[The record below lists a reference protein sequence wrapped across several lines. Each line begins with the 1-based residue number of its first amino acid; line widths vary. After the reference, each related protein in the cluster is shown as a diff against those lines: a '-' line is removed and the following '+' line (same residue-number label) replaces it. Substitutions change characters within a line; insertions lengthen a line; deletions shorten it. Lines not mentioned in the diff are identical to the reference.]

1 MNIPH
6 ITTCDFECDEV
17 KGLIK
22 KSESSHEN
30 SDYYYLNLYKK
41 NMFSIHFTFLKLVN
55 KRAPLIAND
64 TNAPN
69 LRNL

>member
-17 KGLIK
+17 KGLIKK

-41 NMFSIHFTFLKLVN
+41 NMFSIHFLLF
-55 KRAPLIAND
+55 
-64 TNAPN
+64 
-69 LRNL
+69 

>member
-22 KSESSHEN
+22 KS
-30 SDYYYLNLYKK
+30 LNPHMRTQTITILIYI
-41 NMFSIHFTFLKLVN
+41 NRICLVFIFNFSKAC
-55 KRAPLIAND
+55 K
-64 TNAPN
+64 
-69 LRNL
+69 